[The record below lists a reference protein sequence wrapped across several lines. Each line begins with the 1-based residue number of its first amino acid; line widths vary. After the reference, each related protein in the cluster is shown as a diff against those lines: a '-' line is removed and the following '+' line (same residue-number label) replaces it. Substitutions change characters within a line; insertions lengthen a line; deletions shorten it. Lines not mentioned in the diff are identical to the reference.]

1 MNSKKK
7 ISPLIYF
14 CIITLIVV
22 ITPLDSFSKETA
34 SVLVTKMMETF
45 DGLVNYSA
53 LITTFEKESKTKMR
67 YFYQKPGYTKMVFI
81 EPHEGATLSYNPN
94 TGRVVLRPFKSLR
107 SVSMSLAPENS
118 LIQSP
123 RGHSIDKS
131 DIGCFLRT
139 MTELHKNGKAKI
151 ISGAI
156 EYPSEKIIFEV
167 TGSNDFSIDKI
178 NKYKVEFNSGLYFP
192 TEVKAYSSD
201 GELIEHMK
209 LADVK
214 IDQSFSSDTFDY

>member
-1 MNSKKK
+1 MNFKKR
-7 ISPLIYF
+7 ITFLIYY
-14 CIITLIVV
+14 CV
-22 ITPLDSFSKETA
+22 IASIMAVTPNDSFSKETA
-34 SVLVTKMMETF
+34 SVLVTKMVETF
-45 DGLVNYSA
+45 DSLVNYTA
-53 LITTFEKESKTKMR
+53 EITTIEKDSKTKMY

-94 TGRVVLRPFKSLR
+94 SGKVVLRPFKNFR
-107 SVSMSLAPENS
+107 SISMSLSPENS

-123 RGHSIDKS
+123 RGHSVDKS

-139 MTELHKNGKAKI
+139 MTKIYKNGKAKI
-151 ISGAI
+151 VSGT
-156 EYPSEKIIFEV
+156 EELPGKKIIFEV
-167 TGSNDFSIDKI
+167 TGNNDFSIDKI

-214 IDQSFSSDTFDY
+214 IDQNFASDTFEN